1 MIQDDGGLHGGSADR
16 TGPKGNQQSL
26 KWFGPDAV
34 RRVRWNRV
42 NRRSSSRVFQ
52 ARTSSSKIGPDGQYR
67 SMRTKIECRMRANE
81 CLFTWSGSNQ
91 INHSR
96 LLGIAKQASSATVR
110 VHIPDAVMHLIPSA
124 DLQLALVGGNPRF
137 SSTEFKR
144 FFTHINCQ
152 SYL

>member
-26 KWFGPDAV
+26 KWLGPDAV

-42 NRRSSSRVFQ
+42 NQRSSPGCSKRQNFQLKDRRGRKISFNEDENERRV
-52 ARTSSSKIGPDGQYR
+52 
-67 SMRTKIECRMRANE
+67 RANE

-91 INHSR
+91 VNHSL
-96 LLGIAKQASSATVR
+96 LLGIAIGHRPRPHFRCCHAPYSVRRSSAGWAW
-110 VHIPDAVMHLIPSA
+110 DS
-124 DLQLALVGGNPRF
+124 PRF